1 MSEDTKERIVER
13 EIKEEM
19 KKSYIE
25 YSMSVI
31 VGRALPDV
39 RDGLKPVHRRILY
52 SMNENSL
59 TPDKP
64 YRKSATIVGDVLGH
78 YHPHGDTSVYDALVK
93 LAQDFAIRYPLVDGH
108 GNFGSIDGDSAA
120 AMRYTESRM
129 QKLAQEMLRDIDK
142 ETVDF
147 MPNYDEELME
157 PVVLPSRYPN
167 LLINGANGIA
177 VGMATSIPPHNLG
190 EVIDATVYL
199 LDHEDA
205 DIKDIMKYIKGPDF
219 PTGAYIMGKSGII
232 DAYRTGRGRIV
243 QRAKT
248 KIEKIKNGKSRI
260 IVTEIPYQVNKA
272 RLVTRIDELI
282 KTKKIDGMVS
292 VKDMSNRKGI
302 QIVIDLR
309 RDANPE
315 IILNRLYKYSP
326 LQQTFSVIMLA
337 LVNNEP
343 KILTLKEIL
352 EHYINHQIDVIT
364 RRTEFNLK
372 KALDRNHILEGLI
385 KAIDNID
392 EVINIIRS
400 SYTDA
405 TDKLVER
412 FNLSQI
418 QAKAILDMQMRRL
431 QGMEREKLIAES
443 KDLTEKIA
451 YYTEVLK
458 NPQKLKNIIKTEITE
473 IKEKYSDKR
482 RTEFL
487 EETKELEI
495 TDLIADEDVTIT
507 MTALGYIKRG
517 SLDDYKT
524 QKRGGKGISSIS
536 TRDED
541 YVKEIITATTH
552 SLLLFFTDKGK
563 IYKLNAYQIAETSRT
578 SKGTNIVNLLT
589 LDGGEKISTM
599 LKVEET
605 EEDKYV
611 VLCTK
616 NGTVKKTP
624 IKEFKNGT
632 RKGLIAI
639 KLKEDDKLISTA
651 LTDGKRDIICT
662 SKTGKTIIFNEKDIR
677 SMGRTAQGVRA
688 MKLSKN
694 DAIVSMT
701 IYEKDK
707 DLLVISERGYGKRT
721 ALSEY
726 TIQNRGG
733 KGLKTYKINDKTGSL
748 IGADVVDNEDEIIII
763 NSDGTLIRMK
773 VSDISVLSRAT
784 SGVRLMRTS
793 DDTDIVSFAK
803 ITAEDIE

>member
-412 FNLSQI
+412 FNLSQT

-458 NPQKLKNIIKTEITE
+458 DPEKLKNIIKTEITE

-589 LDGGEKISTM
+589 LDSGEKISTM

-651 LTDGKRDIICT
+651 LTDGKRDIVCT